1 MRGIGYWSI
10 IVITLTFSA
19 CAGNST
25 FNDLDEFIKDSEKGL
40 RGQVDPVPEVKPF
53 KHFAYEAFD
62 IPSPFI
68 SRKNEETQLAKNG
81 IQPDLKR
88 RKEVLERYPLESL
101 KMVGSLQ
108 QHETIFA
115 LIESPEDAL
124 HRVSIG
130 NYIGQDFGRI
140 ADISESEI
148 RLKEIVQDGV
158 NEWTERVSTLMLEEQ
173 E

>member
-1 MRGIGYWSI
+1 MRERCYWLI
-10 IVITLTFSA
+10 ILITLILSA

-25 FNDLDEFIKDSEKGL
+25 FSDLDEFIENSGNGL

-62 IPSPFI
+62 MTSPFI
-68 SRKNEETQLAKNG
+68 SRKNDETQLAKNG
-81 IQPDLKR
+81 IQPDLER
-88 RKEVLERYPLESL
+88 RKEVLERYPIESL

-108 QHETIFA
+108 QNETIFA

-124 HRVSIG
+124 HRVGIG
-130 NYIGQDFGRI
+130 NYMGQNFGRI

-158 NEWTERVSTLMLEEQ
+158 NEWTERISTLMLEEQ